1 MTMIHGEYMAALMS
15 ILSNSSFN
23 HKRTVSSGVL
33 FLKPKLILDR
43 PNKQCGLDALPTSLL
58 KHCSCVL
65 TPIIKGKEKVK
76 LAHLI

>member
-23 HKRTVSSGVL
+23 HKCTVSSGVL